1 MRLRAKVKNP
11 RVWEQSQT
19 IPQCKTSISIV
30 AHGQAGAAAMTLVQT
45 VPEASERKVS
55 DCDDAENFPGDLAS
69 LGTSFVG
76 IDGNERPIGRVAE
89 EE

>member
-1 MRLRAKVKNP
+1 
-11 RVWEQSQT
+11 
-19 IPQCKTSISIV
+19 
-30 AHGQAGAAAMTLVQT
+30 MTLVQA